1 MPQLDA
7 AAYLNQVFWLIL
19 VFFTFYLI
27 VLKNILPALSRIL
40 KVRTK
45 KAIMASEGA
54 NNLTDERVATIES
67 YDAMISKTARETVQ
81 LTNTSVEKSQQW
93 VSSNKKELTTG
104 NTEGNKAYM
113 NAIYTVAAK
122 RALIISMCA

>member
-81 LTNTSVEKSQQW
+81 LTNTSVEKS
-93 VSSNKKELTTG
+93 
-104 NTEGNKAYM
+104 
-113 NAIYTVAAK
+113 
-122 RALIISMCA
+122 